1 MKRIHIYCIITIF
14 LLVACEKKK
23 NAITEEQY
31 EQLIDEMPMAEVEEL
46 LGDPIEKD
54 GNQWLYHYQK
64 EDSEY
69 LLTILF
75 ADDRLF
81 VTSITSK

>member
-1 MKRIHIYCIITIF
+1 MKSIRIYCIITIF
-14 LLVACEKKK
+14 LLMACGKK
-23 NAITEEQY
+23 NSAITEEQY

-54 GNQWLYHYQK
+54 GNKWLYHYKK
-64 EDSEY
+64 EDREF

-75 ADDRLF
+75 ADDQLF